1 MVGVPVPVR
10 KAGEKSTDQP
20 SDSQKII
27 LTWDEYEAMRKQFET
42 IKAQEYEH
50 FRKLIAIQNPK
61 PPEDIFDLFDK
72 IMNITE
78 KLNNN
83 NNNTSESS
91 LKNIFEIIN
100 ALSKLDPN
108 KIGEVLEKVGSLLK
122 NVNKPQNTS

>member
-1 MVGVPVPVR
+1 MVGIPVR
-10 KAGEKSTDQP
+10 KAGEKNTEP
-20 SDSQKII
+20 PADSQKPI

-83 NNNTSESS
+83 SNTKSESS
-91 LKNIFEIIN
+91 IKNIFDIIN
-100 ALSKLDPN
+100 ALSKLDAN
-108 KIGEVLEKVGSLLK
+108 KIGEVLEKLGSVIK

>member
-1 MVGVPVPVR
+1 MVGIPVR
-10 KAGEKSTDQP
+10 KAGEKSTELP
-20 SDSQKII
+20 AESQKPI

-83 NNNTSESS
+83 NNTKSESS
-91 LKNIFEIIN
+91 IKNIFDIIN

-108 KIGEVLEKVGSLLK
+108 KIGEVLEKLGSVIK
-122 NVNKPQNTS
+122 NMNKPQNTS

>member
-1 MVGVPVPVR
+1 MVGIPVR
-10 KAGEKSTDQP
+10 KAGEKSTELP
-20 SDSQKII
+20 AESQKPI

-83 NNNTSESS
+83 NNTKSESS
-91 LKNIFEIIN
+91 IKNVFDIIN
-100 ALSKLDPN
+100 ALSKLDAN
-108 KIGEVLEKVGSLLK
+108 KIGEVLEKLGSIIK

>member
-1 MVGVPVPVR
+1 MVGIPVR
-10 KAGEKSTDQP
+10 KAGEKSTELP
-20 SDSQKII
+20 AESQKPI

-83 NNNTSESS
+83 NNPKSESS
-91 LKNIFEIIN
+91 IKNIFDIIN
-100 ALSKLDPN
+100 ALSKLDAN
-108 KIGEVLEKVGSLLK
+108 KIGEVLEKLGSIIK